1 MLLLLNPRS
10 LLETL
15 LLLDRRLSPHLGH
28 DNRDVLMLDFDGRWY
43 QLRINDVFTE
53 QNKCVARTW
62 DVFRM
67 LLWVRQPVN

>member
-1 MLLLLNPRS
+1 
-10 LLETL
+10 
-15 LLLDRRLSPHLGH
+15 
-28 DNRDVLMLDFDGRWY
+28 MLDFDGRWY

-53 QNKCVARTW
+53 QNKGVARTW